1 MELLFS
7 MRYVKSYFIYI
18 ILFALLMGIFW
29 LSYVFSSILMYF
41 AIGYLM
47 LPIVVI
53 SFLYGIYWLWKW
65 VFKKS
70 DVKVEKFIIL
80 TLSYGI
86 YLYLLVELD
95 TYSWDGESN
104 FNKYMSLVRWIIN
117 AW

>member
-1 MELLFS
+1 
-7 MRYVKSYFIYI
+7 MRKVKSYFIYI

-29 LSYVFSSILMYF
+29 LSYIFSSILMYF
-41 AIGYLM
+41 AIGYLI
-47 LPIVVI
+47 LPLVVI
-53 SFLYGIYWLWKW
+53 SLPYGIYWLWKW
-65 VFKKS
+65 VFRNS
-70 DVKVEKFIIL
+70 DGKVEQSILL

-104 FNKYMSLVRWIIN
+104 FYKYVSLVRWIIN